1 MNQFPDTGTLAE
13 FQNRL
18 AEYLPTLAAG
28 LIVVAL
34 GLGVGWLTK
43 RAIIRALVWLRLDR
57 LGGRQSWRAAFA
69 KGDVRSALYD
79 KVGNVAMILVML
91 VFLDNALQIWQ
102 LDVLS
107 RLVDRFLVYLPT
119 LALVLV
125 IAGLGLLVANTIAD
139 RVENALEEEGMARAR
154 LVAKTCKAALW
165 TVVGALALWEL
176 NFAREIVLAAFL
188 IGFGAVGVAFALSV
202 GIGSSRAVQ
211 RMLETMMDKGSKDR

>member
-1 MNQFPDTGTLAE
+1 MTQLPATGTLAE
-13 FQNRL
+13 FQSRL

-28 LIVVAL
+28 LVVLAL
-34 GLGVGWLTK
+34 GVGVGWLAK
-43 RAIIRALVWLRLDR
+43 RAIVRALVWLRLDR

-79 KVGNVAMILVML
+79 KVGNVVMTLVLL
-91 VFLDNALQIWQ
+91 VFLDNALQIWR

-107 RLVDRFLVYLPT
+107 RLVDRFLVYLPN
-119 LALVLV
+119 LAMVVV
-125 IAGLGLLVANTIAD
+125 IAGLGMLLANTVGD
-139 RVENALEEEGMARAR
+139 RVEEALEEEGMARAR

-165 TVVGALALWEL
+165 TVVAALALWEL
-176 NFAREIVLAAFL
+176 DFAREIVLAAFL

-211 RMLETMMDKGSKDR
+211 RTLETMMDKNKDS